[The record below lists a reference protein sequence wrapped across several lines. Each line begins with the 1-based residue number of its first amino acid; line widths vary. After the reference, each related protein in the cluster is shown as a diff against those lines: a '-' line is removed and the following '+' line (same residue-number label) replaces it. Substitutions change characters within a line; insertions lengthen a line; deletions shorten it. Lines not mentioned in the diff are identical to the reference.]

1 MRRGPPV
8 SEDRH
13 VTQRT
18 LEEPAQLRDL
28 ALGRYRVLDSTPSRD
43 LQALVDMAAQ
53 ICTVPNAAINLITST
68 HQHQVAAFGFEA
80 AICMREDSMCAV
92 VLERPEPVVVRNA
105 ATDER
110 FHDNPFVT
118 GALGDVRFYASAP
131 LTTPGGVIIGRL
143 CVFDGEPRT
152 LTPKQEHAL
161 TVLADRIVDVL
172 ELRLRSRELEESLSD
187 LTAARDELR
196 RSNDLLSVF
205 AGQVSH
211 DLRSPLS
218 AIMASAE
225 MLGQRES
232 VAQDPLAARL
242 VGTTFRASTR
252 MAGLIEE
259 ILTHAQVGARLER
272 TETSLDA
279 VLADVLT
286 DLGPSIEHA
295 SATVMAEP
303 LPTLWADGA
312 QLYSV
317 LLNLVSNA
325 LKYTRPDVDPVVT
338 VTAREHEDRWRI
350 TVQDNGAGI
359 DDVDREGIFRLF
371 TRVST
376 DVEGS
381 GIGLATCKRIVEVH
395 GGSIGVD
402 PAPDGGSRFWFE
414 LPAAAPGVDEP

>member
-1 MRRGPPV
+1 MPDTFP
-8 SEDRH
+8 SD
-13 VTQRT
+13 
-18 LEEPAQLRDL
+18 EPAHLRD
-28 ALGRYRVLDSTPSRD
+28 AVLGRYGVLDRTPSRD

-53 ICTVPNAAINLITST
+53 ICAVPNAAINLITST
-68 HQHQVAAFGFEA
+68 RQHQVATFGFEA
-80 AICMREDSMCAV
+80 SICMREDSMCVV
-92 VLERPEPVVVRNA
+92 VLDRPEPVVVRNA
-105 ATDER
+105 AKDER
-110 FHDNPFVT
+110 FRDNPFVT

-131 LTTPGGVIIGRL
+131 LTTPGGIIIGRL

-152 LTPKQEHAL
+152 LTPEQEHAL

-232 VAQDPLAARL
+232 VTEDPLAARL

-259 ILTHAQVGARLER
+259 ILAHARVGARLER
-272 TETSLDA
+272 TETDLDD
-279 VLADVLT
+279 VLTDVLT
-286 DLGPSIEHA
+286 DLAPSIERA
-295 SATVMAEP
+295 NATVTAER

-317 LLNLVSNA
+317 LLNLMSNA
-325 LKYTRPDVDPVVT
+325 LKFTRTDAEPDVS
-338 VTAREHEDRWRI
+338 VTARQHAGRWRI

-359 DDVDREGIFRLF
+359 DEADSESIFRLF
-371 TRVST
+371 NRVST
-376 DVEGS
+376 DIEGS

-402 PAPDGGSRFWFE
+402 PAPEGGSRFWFE
-414 LPAAAPGVDEP
+414 LPAAAPAVDGA

>member
-1 MRRGPPV
+1 MP
-8 SEDRH
+8 D
-13 VTQRT
+13 T
-18 LEEPAQLRDL
+18 LPADQPAQLRDA
-28 ALGRYRVLDSTPSRD
+28 ALGRYGVLDSGPSRD
-43 LQALVDMAAQ
+43 LQALVGIAAQ
-53 ICTVPNAAINLITST
+53 ICAVPNAAINLITST

-92 VLERPEPVVVRNA
+92 VLERPEPVIVRNA
-105 ATDER
+105 AMDER
-110 FHDNPFVT
+110 FRDNPFVT

-143 CVFDGEPRT
+143 CVFDTEPRT
-152 LTPKQEHAL
+152 LTAEQEHAL
-161 TVLADRIVDVL
+161 TVLADRIVDAL
-172 ELRLRSRELEESLSD
+172 ELRLRSRELEQSLSD

-211 DLRSPLS
+211 DLRGPLS

-225 MLGQRES
+225 MLEQRDS
-232 VAQDPLAARL
+232 VAEDPLASRL
-242 VGTTFRASTR
+242 VGTTMRASTR

-259 ILTHAQVGARLER
+259 ILTHARVGARLER
-272 TETSLDA
+272 TETDLDA

-286 DLGPSIEHA
+286 DLAPSIEHA
-295 SATVMAEP
+295 RATISADR

-325 LKYTRPDVDPVVT
+325 LKYTREGVDPVVT
-338 VTAREHEDRWRI
+338 VTAHLTEDRWRI
-350 TVQDNGAGI
+350 TVQDNGAG
-359 DDVDREGIFRLF
+359 VPEADRERIFQLF
-371 TRVST
+371 TRVAT
-376 DVEGS
+376 EVAGS

-402 PAPDGGSRFWFE
+402 PAPEGGSCFWFE
-414 LPAAAPGVDEP
+414 LPAAAPAGEGS

>member
-1 MRRGPPV
+1 M
-8 SEDRH
+8 
-13 VTQRT
+13 TNRT
-18 LEEPAQLRDL
+18 LDAPAQLRDL
-28 ALGRYRVLDSTPSRD
+28 VLGRYGVLDSTPSRD

-53 ICTVPNAAINLITST
+53 ICAVPNAAINLITSSR
-68 HQHQVAAFGFEA
+68 QHQVATFGFEA
-80 AICMREDSMCAV
+80 SICMREDSMCAV
-92 VLERPEPVVVRNA
+92 VLERPEPVVVHNA
-105 ATDER
+105 AMDER
-110 FHDNPFVT
+110 FRDNPFVT
-118 GALGDVRFYASAP
+118 GSLGDVRFYASAP

-143 CVFDGEPRT
+143 CVFDDEPRT
-152 LTPKQEHAL
+152 LTPEQEHAL

-172 ELRLRSRELEESLSD
+172 ELRLRSRQLEESLTD

-232 VAQDPLAARL
+232 VAEDPLAARL

-259 ILTHAQVGARLER
+259 ILTHARVGARLER
-272 TETSLDA
+272 TETDLDT
-279 VLADVLT
+279 VFADVLT
-286 DLGPSIEHA
+286 DLGPRIETTH
-295 SATVMAEP
+295 ATVTADR

-325 LKYTRPDVDPVVT
+325 LKYTRPDTAPVVS
-338 VTAREHEDRWRI
+338 VTACERDGVWRI
-350 TVQDNGAGI
+350 TVQDNGVGI
-359 DDVDREGIFRLF
+359 PEADRQTIFQLFKRVADDAD
-371 TRVST
+371 
-376 DVEGS
+376 GS

-395 GGSIGVD
+395 GGSIGID
-402 PAPDGGSRFWFE
+402 PAPEGGSRFWFE
-414 LPAAAPGVDEP
+414 LPTTAGEDATEDA

>member
-1 MRRGPPV
+1 MP
-8 SEDRH
+8 D
-13 VTQRT
+13 T
-18 LEEPAQLRDL
+18 LPADEPAKLRD
-28 ALGRYRVLDSTPSRD
+28 AVLGRYGVLDSGPSRD
-43 LQALVDMAAQ
+43 LQALVGIAAQ
-53 ICTVPNAAINLITST
+53 ICAVPNAAINLITST

-92 VLERPEPVVVRNA
+92 VLERPEPVIVRNA
-105 ATDER
+105 AMDER
-110 FHDNPFVT
+110 FRDNPFVT

-143 CVFDGEPRT
+143 CVFDTEPRS
-152 LTPKQEHAL
+152 LTAEQEHAL
-161 TVLADRIVDVL
+161 TVLADRIVDAL
-172 ELRLRSRELEESLSD
+172 ELRLRSRELEQSLSD

-211 DLRSPLS
+211 DLRGPLS

-225 MLGQRES
+225 MLEQRDS
-232 VAQDPLAARL
+232 VADDPLASRL
-242 VGTTFRASTR
+242 VGTAMRASTR

-259 ILTHAQVGARLER
+259 ILTHARVGARLER
-272 TETSLDA
+272 TETDLDA

-286 DLGPSIEHA
+286 DLAPSIEHA
-295 SATVMAEP
+295 RATITADR

-325 LKYTRPDVDPVVT
+325 LKYTRAGVDPVVT
-338 VTAREHEDRWRI
+338 VTAHLHEDRWRI
-350 TVQDNGAGI
+350 GVQDNGPGVPEA
-359 DDVDREGIFRLF
+359 DRERIFQLF
-371 TRVST
+371 TRVAT
-376 DVEGS
+376 EVAGS

-402 PAPDGGSRFWFE
+402 PAPEGGSRFWFE
-414 LPAAAPGVDEP
+414 LPAAAPAGDGS

>member
-1 MRRGPPV
+1 MTTARTEEAPGQRR
-8 SEDRH
+8 D
-13 VTQRT
+13 
-18 LEEPAQLRDL
+18 
-28 ALGRYRVLDSTPSRD
+28 ALLSRYGVLDGTVANRD
-43 LQALVDMAAQ
+43 LQALVGMAAQ
-53 ICTVPNAAINLITST
+53 ICVVPNAAINLITST
-68 HQHQVAAFGFEA
+68 QQRQVATAGFEPS
-80 AICMREDSMCAV
+80 ICLREDSMCAV
-92 VLERPEPVVVRNA
+92 VLERPEPVVVPNA
-105 ATDER
+105 AMDAR
-110 FHDNPFVT
+110 FRDNPFVT
-118 GALGDVRFYASAP
+118 GTLGHVRFYASAP
-131 LTTPGGVIIGRL
+131 LTTPEGVIIGRL
-143 CVFDGEPRT
+143 CVFDTQPRT
-152 LTPKQEHAL
+152 LTPEQEHAL

-172 ELRLRSRELEESLSD
+172 ELRLRSRELEESLSE

-196 RSNDLLSVF
+196 RSNELLSDF

-232 VAQDPLAARL
+232 VVEDPLATRL

-259 ILTHAQVGARLER
+259 ILTHARVGARLER
-272 TETSLDA
+272 TETELDD

-286 DLGPSIEHA
+286 DLGPSIEHTR
-295 SATVMAEP
+295 ATVTAEQ

-325 LKYTRPDVDPVVT
+325 LKYTRPDSDPVVT
-338 VTAREHEDRWRI
+338 VAARQHDDVWRI
-350 TVQDNGAGI
+350 TVQDNGSGI
-359 DDVDREGIFRLF
+359 EEADRESIFQLFKRVATDVD
-371 TRVST
+371 
-376 DVEGS
+376 GS

-395 GGSIGVD
+395 GGAIGVD

-414 LPAAAPGVDEP
+414 LPSAAPDEGS

>member
-1 MRRGPPV
+1 MP
-8 SEDRH
+8 D
-13 VTQRT
+13 T
-18 LEEPAQLRDL
+18 LPADEPAQLRD
-28 ALGRYRVLDSTPSRD
+28 AVLGRYGVLDSGPSRD
-43 LQALVDMAAQ
+43 LQALVGIAAQ
-53 ICTVPNAAINLITST
+53 ICAVPNAAINLITST

-92 VLERPEPVVVRNA
+92 VLERPEPVIVRNA
-105 ATDER
+105 AMDER
-110 FHDNPFVT
+110 FRDNPFVT

-143 CVFDGEPRT
+143 CVFDTEPRS
-152 LTPKQEHAL
+152 LTAEQEHAL
-161 TVLADRIVDVL
+161 TVLADRIVDAL
-172 ELRLRSRELEESLSD
+172 ELRLRSRELEQSLSD

-211 DLRSPLS
+211 DLRGPLS

-225 MLGQRES
+225 MLEQRDS
-232 VAQDPLAARL
+232 VADDPLASRL
-242 VGTTFRASTR
+242 VGTAMRASTR

-259 ILTHAQVGARLER
+259 ILTHARVGARLER
-272 TETSLDA
+272 TETDLDA

-286 DLGPSIEHA
+286 DLAPSIEHA
-295 SATVMAEP
+295 RATITADR

-325 LKYTRPDVDPVVT
+325 LKYTRAGVDPVVT
-338 VTAREHEDRWRI
+338 VTAHLHEDRWRI
-350 TVQDNGAGI
+350 GVQDNGAG
-359 DDVDREGIFRLF
+359 VPEADRERIFQLF
-371 TRVST
+371 TRVAT
-376 DVEGS
+376 EVAGS

-414 LPAAAPGVDEP
+414 LPAAAPAGEGS

>member
-1 MRRGPPV
+1 MP
-8 SEDRH
+8 D
-13 VTQRT
+13 T
-18 LEEPAQLRDL
+18 LPADEPAQLRD
-28 ALGRYRVLDSTPSRD
+28 AVLGRYGVLDSGPSRD
-43 LQALVDMAAQ
+43 LQALVGIAAQ
-53 ICTVPNAAINLITST
+53 ICAVPNAAINLITST
-68 HQHQVAAFGFEA
+68 HQHQVATFGFEA

-92 VLERPEPVVVRNA
+92 VLERPEPVIVRNA
-105 ATDER
+105 AMDER
-110 FHDNPFVT
+110 FRDNPFVT

-143 CVFDGEPRT
+143 CVFDTEPRS
-152 LTPKQEHAL
+152 LTAEQEHAL
-161 TVLADRIVDVL
+161 TVLADRIVDAL
-172 ELRLRSRELEESLSD
+172 ELRLRSRELEQSLSD

-211 DLRSPLS
+211 DLRGPLS

-225 MLGQRES
+225 MLEQRDS
-232 VAQDPLAARL
+232 VADDPLASRL
-242 VGTTFRASTR
+242 VGTAMRASTR

-259 ILTHAQVGARLER
+259 ILTHARVGARLER
-272 TETSLDA
+272 TETDLDA

-286 DLGPSIEHA
+286 DLAPSIEHA
-295 SATVMAEP
+295 RATITADR

-325 LKYTRPDVDPVVT
+325 LKYTRAGVDPVVT
-338 VTAREHEDRWRI
+338 VTAHLHEDRWRI
-350 TVQDNGAGI
+350 GVQDNGAG
-359 DDVDREGIFRLF
+359 VPEADRERIFQLF
-371 TRVST
+371 TRVAT
-376 DVEGS
+376 EVAGS

-402 PAPDGGSRFWFE
+402 PAPEGGSRFWFE
-414 LPAAAPGVDEP
+414 LPAAAPAGEGS

>member
-1 MRRGPPV
+1 M
-8 SEDRH
+8 
-13 VTQRT
+13 TKRT
-18 LEEPAQLRDL
+18 LDEATPALLPSDEPAHLRDAL
-28 ALGRYRVLDSTPSRD
+28 LGRYGVLESGPSRD

-53 ICTVPNAAINLITST
+53 ICAVPNAAINLITST
-68 HQHQVAAFGFEA
+68 QQHQVATFGFEA
-80 AICMREDSMCAV
+80 SICMREDSMCAV
-92 VLERPEPVVVRNA
+92 VLDRPEPVVVRNA
-105 ATDER
+105 AMDER
-110 FHDNPFVT
+110 FRDNPFVT
-118 GALGDVRFYASAP
+118 GLLGDVRFYASAP
-131 LTTPGGVIIGRL
+131 LTTPGDVIIGRL

-152 LTPKQEHAL
+152 LTPEQEHAL

-232 VAQDPLAARL
+232 VVEDPLATRL

-259 ILTHAQVGARLER
+259 ILTHARVGARLER
-272 TETSLDA
+272 TETDLDA
-279 VLADVLT
+279 VLSDVLT

-295 SATVMAEP
+295 NATVMAEP

-325 LKYTRPDVDPVVT
+325 LKYTRPDVDPLVT
-338 VTAREHEDRWRI
+338 VTAVEHADRWRI

-359 DDVDREGIFRLF
+359 DEASRESVFQLF
-371 TRVST
+371 TRAST
-376 DVEGS
+376 AVEGS

-402 PAPDGGSRFWFE
+402 PAPEGGSRFWFE
-414 LPAAAPGVDEP
+414 LPTTPPAVGGA

>member
-1 MRRGPPV
+1 MP
-8 SEDRH
+8 D
-13 VTQRT
+13 T
-18 LEEPAQLRDL
+18 LPADEPAQLRD
-28 ALGRYRVLDSTPSRD
+28 AVLGRYGVLDSGPSRD
-43 LQALVDMAAQ
+43 LQALVGIAAQ
-53 ICTVPNAAINLITST
+53 ICAVPNAAINLITST

-92 VLERPEPVVVRNA
+92 VLERPEPVIVRNA
-105 ATDER
+105 AMDER
-110 FHDNPFVT
+110 FRDNPFVT

-143 CVFDGEPRT
+143 CVFDTEPRS
-152 LTPKQEHAL
+152 LTAEQEHAL
-161 TVLADRIVDVL
+161 TVLADRIVDAL
-172 ELRLRSRELEESLSD
+172 ELRLRSRELEQSLSD

-211 DLRSPLS
+211 DLRGPLS

-225 MLGQRES
+225 MLEQRDS
-232 VAQDPLAARL
+232 VADDPLASRL
-242 VGTTFRASTR
+242 VGTAMRASTR

-259 ILTHAQVGARLER
+259 ILTHARVGARLER
-272 TETSLDA
+272 TETDLDA

-286 DLGPSIEHA
+286 DLAPSIEHA
-295 SATVMAEP
+295 RATITADR

-325 LKYTRPDVDPVVT
+325 LKYTRAGVDPVVT
-338 VTAREHEDRWRI
+338 VTAHLREDRWRI
-350 TVQDNGAGI
+350 GVQDNGAG
-359 DDVDREGIFRLF
+359 VPEADRERIFQLF
-371 TRVST
+371 TRVAT
-376 DVEGS
+376 EVAGS

-402 PAPDGGSRFWFE
+402 PAPEGGSRFWFE
-414 LPAAAPGVDEP
+414 LSAAAPAGDGS